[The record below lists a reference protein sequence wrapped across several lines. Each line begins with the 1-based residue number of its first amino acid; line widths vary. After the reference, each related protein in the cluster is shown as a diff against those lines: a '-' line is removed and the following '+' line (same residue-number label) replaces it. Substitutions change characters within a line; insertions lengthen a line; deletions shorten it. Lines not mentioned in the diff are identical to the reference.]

1 MVLSAGRA
9 IGGCC
14 LKCEMKSEEHLLL
27 DSGQPGAPWLEQL
40 SRTPIVG
47 SGKAVLQKDDSV
59 AISFLS
65 EARVVVFEN

>member
-1 MVLSAGRA
+1 
-9 IGGCC
+9 
-14 LKCEMKSEEHLLL
+14 MKSEEHLLL